1 MMSCIAWLPGGLS
14 WFKAFWPWP
23 AGEVPARGGALA
35 LGASDADLAGVAR
48 PRGELVP
55 NAGGHQL
62 LNPDQSQVRG
72 GFPSGGIPEAH
83 SRRNGHL
90 NLFATLSA
98 QKFTLR
104 QQAVETRQRHAA
116 HDK

>member
-14 WFKAFWPWP
+14 WLQAFWPWP

-35 LGASDADLAGVAR
+35 PGASDADLAGVAR

-55 NAGGHQL
+55 DAGGHQL
-62 LNPDQSQVRG
+62 LNPDQRQVSG
-72 GFPSGGIPEAH
+72 GFPPGGIPEAH

-90 NLFATLSA
+90 NLLATLSGPNV
-98 QKFTLR
+98 TLR
-104 QQAVETRQRHAA
+104 QQAVETGQRHTA